1 MDPVRCM
8 GRLLVIRPEVALEK
22 ALADNV
28 KLGGHAIETCGGNVE
43 ALHRARER
51 AVDVLIT
58 NPITTFSEDLAFTKE
73 LHLVRSGARLIV
85 LAPTATDMDIVNAL
99 REDVF
104 ACFTPPFDYRE
115 VASMAVG
122 GLSESGQPDGI
133 ELISGLPYWLTV
145 RVSCRLLTA
154 ERLVR
159 FMTELQS
166 SSLPSGERDLLLTA
180 FREMLLNAMEHGA
193 GFDADKVVEVTA
205 ARTARAIVYH
215 FRDPGAGFS
224 ASHKDRAAAT
234 RDPEDILASAMKRAE
249 LGLRPGGL
257 GMLIVRQIAD
267 EVVYNEAGN
276 EVLLIK
282 HTTPPDGTS

>member
-1 MDPVRCM
+1 MDPVRSM

-22 ALADNV
+22 ALADNK

-43 ALHRARER
+43 ALHRAREH
-51 AVDVLIT
+51 AVDVVIT
-58 NPITTFSEDLAFTKE
+58 NPITTFSEDLALRKE
-73 LHLVRSGARLIV
+73 LHVVRPGTRLIV
-85 LAPTATDMDIVNAL
+85 LAPTATETDIVNAL
-99 REDVF
+99 RGDVF

-115 VASMAVG
+115 VASMAAG

-159 FMTELQS
+159 FITELQS
-166 SSLPSGERDLLLTA
+166 SSLPSGERDLLLAA

-193 GFDADKVVEVTA
+193 GFDSDKVIEVTA
-205 ARTARAIVYH
+205 AKTARAIVYH
-215 FRDPGAGFS
+215 FRDPGNGF
-224 ASHKDRAAAT
+224 DRAELNHCAT
-234 RDPEDILASAMKRAE
+234 SNSPEAILASAEKRIA
-249 LGLRPGGL
+249 LGLRPGGF
-257 GMLIVRQIAD
+257 GMLIVRQIVD
-267 EVVYNEAGN
+267 ELVYNERGN

-282 HTTPPDGTS
+282 HLS